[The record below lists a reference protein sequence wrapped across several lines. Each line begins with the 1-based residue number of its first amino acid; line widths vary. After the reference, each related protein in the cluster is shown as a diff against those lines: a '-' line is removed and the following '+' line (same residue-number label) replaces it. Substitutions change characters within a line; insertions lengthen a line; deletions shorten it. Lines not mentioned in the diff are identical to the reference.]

1 MTTQLVRS
9 TNDSAKNNHK
19 IISIMAE
26 MIATI
31 ENDAKLKKEILF
43 KVDELSMEISKKDK
57 LCYDLVNANRNNG
70 DYYKAKMVWKQ
81 FRNRVD
87 HALGELNKQIQ
98 WTRYPDE
105 WSETYELLKRRAA
118 LYDDEVERLERQ
130 ELLASSHLAVAF

>member
-1 MTTQLVRS
+1 MTTQIAES
-9 TNDSAKNNHK
+9 TNHSAYNNHK

-43 KVDELSMEISKKDK
+43 KVDEISMEISKKDK
-57 LCYDLVNANRNNG
+57 LCFDLVNADRNNG
-70 DYYKAKMVWKQ
+70 DYYKAKIVWKQ
-81 FRNRVD
+81 FRNRVE
-87 HALGELNKQIQ
+87 HSLGELNKRIQ

-118 LYDDEVERLERQ
+118 LHDDEVARLERQ
-130 ELLASSHLAVAF
+130 ELLTSLAVAF